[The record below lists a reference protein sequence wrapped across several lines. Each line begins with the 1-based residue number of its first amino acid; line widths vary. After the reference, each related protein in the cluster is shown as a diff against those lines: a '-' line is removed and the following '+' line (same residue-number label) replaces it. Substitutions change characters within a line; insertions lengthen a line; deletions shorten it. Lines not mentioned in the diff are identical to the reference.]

1 MSRQISR
8 REFLQSSLAL
18 AGGLTT
24 FAGISFSAEP
34 DKTANS
40 KSVAVDLTPFFHPP
54 AEFATDFGNYA
65 TPLKF
70 ADGSPVRDAA
80 DWPKRRQEILKTW
93 HEFLGPW
100 PELIEKPKIEYLKT
114 EHRDNFTQHD
124 IQLEIAPQRTS
135 RNAALLIPDGTG
147 PFPAAVVVFYDAAT
161 CIGLGKELR
170 DFAYQLTRR
179 GFVTLSLGSPP
190 DRGYPNS
197 KSAQLQ
203 PLSYLAYIAS
213 NGYNA
218 LANLPQV
225 DPKRVGVTGHS
236 YGGKWA
242 MFASCLYDKF
252 ACAAWSDGGIVFDEK
267 YSNIN
272 YWEPWYLGYEQGQQ
286 RKEGIVSDANP
297 RTGAYKRMV
306 ETGHNLHELHAL
318 MAPRP
323 FLVSGGDVD
332 PPKRWQALNHTIAVN
347 KLLGHENRVAMTN
360 RKGHSP
366 TQESNDQLYAFFEK
380 FLGTTDGNKNSPDK

>member
-1 MSRQISR
+1 MSHPISR

-18 AGGLTT
+18 TTGVLASSSGL
-24 FAGISFSAEP
+24 ALSAEP
-34 DKTANS
+34 LA
-40 KSVAVDLTPFFHPP
+40 VARPGTSAIDLAPFFHPP
-54 AEFATDFGNYA
+54 AEFATDFGDY
-65 TPLKF
+65 TSPLKF
-70 ADGSPVRDAA
+70 ADGRPVRDAA
-80 DWPKRRQEILKTW
+80 DWQMRRKEILATW
-93 HEFLGPW
+93 HEFMGPW
-100 PELIEKPKIEYLKT
+100 PELIESPKIEYLKQ

-124 IQLEIAPQRTS
+124 IQLEIAPQRTT
-135 RNAALLIPDGTG
+135 RNAALLIPDGPG
-147 PFPAAVVVFYDAAT
+147 PFPAVVVVFYDAAT
-161 CIGLGKELR
+161 CIGLGKEFR

-197 KSAQLQ
+197 KNAQLQ
-203 PLSYLAYIAS
+203 PLSYLASVAA

-218 LANLPQV
+218 LAHLPQV

-252 ACAAWSDGGIVFDEK
+252 ACAVWSDGGIVFDEK

-272 YWEPWYLGYEQGQQ
+272 YWEPWYLGYERDQQ
-286 RKEGIVSDANP
+286 RKEGIVTPDNP
-297 RTGAYKRMV
+297 RTGAYKRLV
-306 ETGHNLHELHAL
+306 EAGHNLHELHAL

-332 PPKRWQALNHTIAVN
+332 PPKRWQALNHAIAVN
-347 KLLGHENRVAMTN
+347 KFLGYDERVAMTN
-360 RKGHSP
+360 RQGHNP
-366 TQESNDQLYAFFEK
+366 TAESNGQLYGFFEK
-380 FLGTTDGNKNSPDK
+380 FLA